1 MLSPQT
7 IASYAAILKE
17 LQIEFKCQDLSFTK
31 KTPAV
36 IKYIEGLPK
45 AYATRKLYYAV
56 LVSTLRDLKKGRTK
70 LIREAEEIYR
80 AKMVEYNT
88 KLAEKAAEQT
98 LSERESKIYLEW
110 PDIIR
115 AWENLSKEKDKYLE
129 DYVVLSL
136 YTLLPPLRSDYSP
149 IRLTRTR
156 DEIKDNKLVVDA
168 SGMEFILHEYKTA
181 AKYGPHSIKVPPAL
195 EDVLH
200 EWLQINT
207 SGWLFIDGASPR
219 SDKWLAK
226 RIITIMKRLTG
237 KGAGINIL
245 RHSYITHMRA
255 GEKPILESEKLASSM
270 CHSVG
275 MSHLYRR
282 L

>member
-17 LQIEFKCQDLSFTK
+17 LQTNFKCQDLSFTK

-36 IKYIEGLPK
+36 IKYIEELPK

-80 AKMVEYNT
+80 AKMIEYNT

-110 PDIIR
+110 PEIIR
-115 AWENLSKEKDKYLE
+115 AWENLDLQKSEFPE
-129 DYVVLSL
+129 DYALLSCYVLS
-136 YTLLPPLRSDYSP
+136 PPLRADWSP
-149 IRLTRTR
+149 VRVASRMEDTSGNT
-156 DEIKDNKLVVDA
+156 LVVNA
-168 SGMEFILHEYKTA
+168 SGMVLVLKEYKTA
-181 AKYGPHSIKVPPAL
+181 TKYGEKCIEIPPAL
-195 EDVLH
+195 EEVLND
-200 EWLQINT
+200 WLKVNT
-207 SGWLFIDGASPR
+207 SGWLFADGGPR
-219 SDKWLAK
+219 SERWIAK
-226 RIITIMKRLTG
+226 RLVTIMKRLTG
-237 KGAGINIL
+237 KGAGINIF